1 MTSYVRL
8 LEQTLDFLEQGVYI
22 YSPQGR
28 AIYLNKKAR
37 QSMGI
42 PEGTPYKG
50 GALLDIVDITQEE
63 STTLSCIR
71 EQKEIRNRLC
81 RYKTMDGREHYMFN
95 TATPY
100 GKTESS
106 PLPLILKRMCSCWKS
121 AGN

>member
-71 EQKEIRNRLC
+71 EQKEIRNRRC
-81 RYKTMDGREHYMFN
+81 RYKTMDGREHYMCN
-95 TATPY
+95 TAHPVW
-100 GKTESS
+100 ED
-106 PLPLILKRMCSCWKS
+106 
-121 AGN
+121 